1 MQNTMT
7 PEERAELRQMLDDM
21 DSTDAPAEG
30 GDKYED
36 VCKLLDLL
44 IQDNKLMHDEI
55 NMLREAVLNEFDGMY
70 NGFQSLYDKE
80 EKIKGVSSLK
90 EKYGSNPAFQ
100 EFDKIK
106 QHTEEKDTDIF
117 DKLYDLRKQAQADAG
132 EGFND
137 DDFVEKFA
145 AAINETIAKLKAEG
159 TIPQEAEV
167 EVKLETGGEG
177 PDELD
182 PVLRENIERYKK
194 TAIGKRL

>member
-7 PEERAELRQMLDDM
+7 PEERAELRKLLDDM
-21 DSTDAPAEG
+21 DSSDTPATGE
-30 GDKYED
+30 DRYDD

-44 IQDNKLMHDEI
+44 IQDNKLMHEEI

-70 NGFQSLYDKE
+70 NGFQGLYDKE
-80 EKIKGVSSLK
+80 AKVKGVGELK
-90 EKYGSNPAFQ
+90 EKYGSNPAFT

-106 QHTEEKDTDIF
+106 QHTEERDTDIF
-117 DKLYDLRKQAQADAG
+117 DKLYDLIKQAKADNA

-137 DDFVEKFA
+137 DDFVGKFA
-145 AAINETIAKLKAEG
+145 EAINETIAKLKADG
-159 TIPQEAEV
+159 TIPKDAEV
-167 EVKLETGGEG
+167 EVKLETEG
-177 PDELD
+177 QPDELD